1 MRWLR
6 LSGVVV
12 MLALAA
18 GCAPMS
24 RIELAQDGIVGLHS
38 IDVVMPPEPQEY
50 AVFMENHPGAAV
62 GGLIGGVIIAADQI
76 AKTNRVKQA
85 LQGQRISVSRTIADA
100 LVQRLK
106 ATGYRVR
113 LVEAPLDQQ
122 VVSGVRVSTI
132 ESDADA
138 LLVVAPRTIGFVT
151 ANAIAAYEPTV
162 TAEVTLLARDRTT
175 VLYRGLH
182 SAGRQPALGEWR
194 NVPTGRT
201 FENVDSLIANPG
213 ATAAALTEAGTAV
226 AGAMADDIRLSTAP
240 SPVVA
245 ARRSGRG

>member
-1 MRWLR
+1 
-6 LSGVVV
+6 
-12 MLALAA
+12 
-18 GCAPMS
+18 MS
-24 RIELAQDGIVGLHS
+24 RIELAQDGIAGLHS

-62 GGLIGGVIIAADQI
+62 GGLIGGVIIATDQI

-100 LVQRLK
+100 LIQRLK

-132 ESDADA
+132 DSDADA

-151 ANAIAAYEPTV
+151 ANAVAAYEPTV

-194 NVPTGRT
+194 NVSTGRS
-201 FENVDSLIANPG
+201 FENVETLVANPG

-226 AGAMADDIRLSTAP
+226 ARAMADDIRLSAAP
-240 SPVVA
+240 PAVA
-245 ARRSGRG
+245 AQRTGRG

>member
-1 MRWLR
+1 
-6 LSGVVV
+6 
-12 MLALAA
+12 
-18 GCAPMS
+18 MS
-24 RIELAQDGIVGLHS
+24 RIELAQDGIAGLHS

-62 GGLIGGVIIAADQI
+62 GGLIGGVIIAADQT

-85 LQGQRISVSRTIADA
+85 LQGQHISVSRTMADA
-100 LVQRLK
+100 LIPRLK

-122 VVSGVRVSTI
+122 VVSGVRVSAI

-151 ANAIAAYEPTV
+151 ANAVAAYEPTV
-162 TAEVTLLARDRTT
+162 TAEVTLLGRDRTT

-182 SAGRQPALGEWR
+182 SAGRKPALGEWR
-194 NVPTGRT
+194 NVSTGRS
-201 FENVDSLIANPG
+201 FADVDNLIANPG
-213 ATAAALTEAGTAV
+213 VTAAALTEAGSA
-226 AGAMADDIRLSTAP
+226 AAQAIADDIRLSAA
-240 SPVVA
+240 SPPVA
-245 ARRSGRG
+245 TRRTGRG

>member
-6 LSGVVV
+6 LSLIVVV
-12 MLALAA
+12 LALTA
-18 GCAPMS
+18 GCAPLS

-50 AVFMENHPGAAV
+50 VVFMENHPGAAV
-62 GGLIGGVIIAADQI
+62 GGVIGGVIMAADQT

-85 LQGQRISVSRTIADA
+85 LLGQHISVSRTIADA
-100 LVQRLK
+100 LVQRLR

-113 LVEAPLDQQ
+113 LVEAPLDRQL
-122 VVSGVRVSTI
+122 VSSVNVTAI
-132 ESDADA
+132 DSDADA

-151 ANAIAAYEPTV
+151 ANAFAAYEPTV
-162 TAEVTLLARDRTT
+162 TAEVTLLGRDRTT

-194 NVPTGRT
+194 NVSTGRS
-201 FENVDSLIANPG
+201 FENVDSLVANPG
-213 ATAAALTEAGTAV
+213 TTAAALTEAGTVV
-226 AGAMADDIRLSTAP
+226 ARAMADDIRLSAAP
-240 SPVVA
+240 PAVA
-245 ARRSGRG
+245 ARRTGRG

>member
-6 LSGVVV
+6 LSVIVVV
-12 MLALAA
+12 LALTA
-18 GCAPMS
+18 GCASMS
-24 RIELAQDGIVGLHS
+24 RIELAQDGIAGLHS

-62 GGLIGGVIIAADQI
+62 GGLIGGVIIATDQI

-100 LVQRLK
+100 LIQRLT

-132 ESDADA
+132 DSDADA

-151 ANAIAAYEPTV
+151 ANAVAAYEPTV

-194 NVPTGRT
+194 NVSTGRS
-201 FENVDSLIANPG
+201 FENVETLVANPG

-226 AGAMADDIRLSTAP
+226 ARAMADDIRLSAAP
-240 SPVVA
+240 PAVA
-245 ARRSGRG
+245 AQRTGRG